1 MAQHFV
7 VTDLHQQV
15 ETVHFG
21 HQGVADDQ
29 VAGLFFEDGEGF
41 GAVFRRKD
49 AVGVLEILD
58 QKLSQVGSVLHDHD
72 VEGLRLRLPVFR
84 AIGRFFGWFGGA
96 YPPPRRCS
104 GIRDLHR
111 KFAARDGV
119 PVDVHPAVVLF
130 DEEFHQTQPDSEALA
145 RIGILLVEE
154 VEHLLPD
161 AGRDAVP
168 VVPDR

>member
-1 MAQHFV
+1 MWK
-7 VTDLHQQV
+7 
-15 ETVHFG
+15 
-21 HQGVADDQ
+21 
-29 VAGLFFEDGEGF
+29 GF
-41 GAVFRRKD
+41 A
-49 AVGVLEILD
+49 
-58 QKLSQVGSVLHDHD
+58 SGS
-72 VEGLRLRLPVFR
+72 
-84 AIGRFFGWFGGA
+84 
-96 YPPPRRCS
+96 PPPRRCS

-161 AGRDAVP
+161 AGRDSVP

>member
-1 MAQHFV
+1 MMWKGFASGCRSSG
-7 VTDLHQQV
+7 LS
-15 ETVHFG
+15 
-21 HQGVADDQ
+21 
-29 VAGLFFEDGEGF
+29 AGSSAGS
-41 GAVFRRKD
+41 GART
-49 AVGVLEILD
+49 
-58 QKLSQVGSVLHDHD
+58 
-72 VEGLRLRLPVFR
+72 
-84 AIGRFFGWFGGA
+84 
-96 YPPPRRCS
+96 PPPRRCS

-130 DEEFHQTQPDSEALA
+130 DEEFHQAQPDSEALV